1 MTRAKSQSGPPA
13 AQHAAD
19 HHDLIRVHGARENN
33 LKDVSIE
40 IPKRRL
46 TVFTGVSGSGKSS
59 LVFDTIAAESQRL
72 INETY
77 SAFLQGFMP
86 TLARP
91 EVDVLEGLT
100 TAIIVDQQ
108 RLGADPRSTVGTATD
123 ANAMLR
129 ILFSRLGDPHIGSPN
144 AYSFNVPSVRAH
156 GAITV
161 ERGNAKTV
169 RQSFTRTG
177 GMCPHCE
184 GRGTVSDIDLTQ
196 LYDDSKSISEG
207 AFTIPGWKSD
217 SWWTVRLYAD
227 SGFLDPDKP
236 IRDFTEQEMRDFLYR
251 EPTKVKVEGTNL
263 TYEGLIPKIQK
274 SFLSKDREGMQPHIR
289 AFVDRAVTF
298 TACPECGG
306 TRLSEAARSSRIG
319 ELNIA
324 DACAL
329 QITDLADWVA
339 TLDDPSVAP
348 LLAALRHTLDS
359 FVEIGLGYLSLDRPA
374 GTLSGGE
381 AQRVKMI
388 RHLGSSL
395 TDVTYVFD
403 EPTIGLHPH
412 DIERMNGL
420 LLRLRDKGNTVL
432 VVEHKPET
440 IAIADHVVDLG
451 PGAGT
456 GGGTISFEG
465 TVAGLR
471 ASDTLTGRHLDDR
484 ATLKKEVREPT
495 GTLEIRGADRH
506 NLQDV
511 DVDIPLGVLTVVTG
525 VAGSGK
531 SSLIHGS
538 IPRSDEVVSVDQSP
552 IRGSRRSNPAT
563 YTGLLDPIRK
573 AFAKANGVKP
583 ALFSANSEGACPNC
597 KGAGVVYT
605 DLGMMAGG
613 LRHLRGVRRQ
623 AVRGVRARTPPRRQG
638 HQRGPR
644 HARHRGRGVLPRG
657 RGPHPRRPPHPD
669 PPRRR
674 RPRLPH
680 PRPAPDH
687 PLRRR
692 TPAPQARHPHGRQG
706 RHLRPGRA
714 HHRPPPRRRRPAPR
728 PPRPPRRLRQVRHRH
743 RTPPGRHGPRRLDH
757 RPGPGR
763 RPRRRPGGLRGHPG
777 RAGGQARDGHGGAP
791 GGVRRRLSP
800 ARSRHRVT
808 PVAGR
813 SPLSEAGRRQ
823 PATQHGTPGGA
834 ITTEPQYI
842 DAPLSAAAAFLVL
855 VVADGDEA
863 AATARSVVASTDD
876 LIKDITIRANGATF
890 TCNVGISHHGWPRLT
905 GKPLP
910 KELRPFREVKGA
922 KHTAVATPGDLLY
935 HLRAASPDLIVEF
948 EKILLEAFGDSV
960 KAVDDVTGF
969 RYFDGRD
976 LLAFADGTANPDGA
990 DLPAAALVGD
1000 EDPAYTGGSY
1010 VVVQKYLHDLSAW
1023 RSQTTGAQE
1032 EIIGRTK
1039 FDNVEKPDATEG
1051 QKSHK
1056 TLCTIQDADG
1066 EHDGVTFFC
1075 PARAFLAA
1083 LGD

>member
-1 MTRAKSQSGPPA
+1 MTRATRQDAPSA
-13 AQHAAD
+13 APHAAD

-339 TLDDPSVAP
+339 TLDEPSVAP

-484 ATLKKEVREPT
+484 ATLKKDVREPT

-538 IPRSDEVVSVDQSP
+538 IPGSDEVVSVDQSP

-605 DLGMMAGG
+605 DLGMMAGVSATCEECDG
-613 LRHLRGVRRQ
+613 KRFEASVLEHHLGGKDISEVLAMPVTEAEEFFREGE
-623 AVRGVRARTPPRRQG
+623 ARTPAAHRVLTRLADVGLGYLTLGQPLTTLSGGERQRLKLATHMADKGGTYVLDEPTTGLHLADVDQLLALLDRLVDSGKSVIVIEHHQAVMAHADWIIDLGPGAG
-638 HQRGPR
+638 HDG
-644 HARHRGRGVLPRG
+644 GRVVFEG
-657 RGPHPRRPPHPD
+657 
-669 PPRRR
+669 
-674 RPRLPH
+674 
-680 PRPAPDH
+680 
-687 PLRRR
+687 
-692 TPAPQARHPHGRQG
+692 TPAD
-706 RHLRPGRA
+706 L
-714 HHRPPPRRRRPAPR
+714 
-728 PPRPPRRLRQVRHRH
+728 
-743 RTPPGRHGPRRLDH
+743 TEN
-757 RPGPGR
+757 
-763 RPRRRPGGLRGHPG
+763 RG
-777 RAGGQARDGHGGAP
+777 
-791 GGVRRRLSP
+791 
-800 ARSRHRVT
+800 T
-808 PVAGR
+808 
-813 SPLSEAGRRQ
+813 
-823 PATQHGTPGGA
+823 
-834 ITTEPQYI
+834 
-842 DAPLSAAAAFLVL
+842 
-855 VVADGDEA
+855 
-863 AATARSVVASTDD
+863 
-876 LIKDITIRANGATF
+876 
-890 TCNVGISHHGWPRLT
+890 
-905 GKPLP
+905 
-910 KELRPFREVKGA
+910 
-922 KHTAVATPGDLLY
+922 
-935 HLRAASPDLIVEF
+935 
-948 EKILLEAFGDSV
+948 
-960 KAVDDVTGF
+960 VTG
-969 RYFDGRD
+969 
-976 LLAFADGTANPDGA
+976 
-990 DLPAAALVGD
+990 
-1000 EDPAYTGGSY
+1000 
-1010 VVVQKYLHDLSAW
+1010 
-1023 RSQTTGAQE
+1023 
-1032 EIIGRTK
+1032 
-1039 FDNVEKPDATEG
+1039 
-1051 QKSHK
+1051 
-1056 TLCTIQDADG
+1056 
-1066 EHDGVTFFC
+1066 EH
-1075 PARAFLAA
+1075 LAA
-1083 LGD
+1083 YVGG